1 MIELARSALV
11 RRSTWLRCM
20 IDKVVGKEL
29 FEKIE
34 VTLALDLVCIATNN
48 AFAASLTLFPDM

>member
-1 MIELARSALV
+1 
-11 RRSTWLRCM
+11 M

-34 VTLALDLVCIATNN
+34 IALALDSSVLRRTT
-48 AFAASLTLFPDM
+48 AFAASLTSFADM